1 MRTIRLLPWGRRSSE
16 SSKRPKSSKR
26 DNKSKNVEHESS
38 NDTDSNSDNEGITTK
53 ERQTNSP
60 FQGLGNGLWD
70 VGRFVVQALWNPHV
84 WYLILWALFVFIC
97 IQFSKWLDPRAA
109 VDSFSGTL
117 KMFAMAQAGWPAVGL
132 AVMEALL
139 AFFNWWSTDSK
150 NRTTST
156 IPQARFIS
164 PISAEEAFATPALED
179 SFRRAMK
186 EAELFKEIHDGLMTD
201 VKLRFAGHYD
211 QLGQLHIDIERAI
224 IDIDDRNE
232 TKMSYFGGLFTT
244 DQPYARARSH
254 HRTLL
259 SIINDMIETSKSER
273 DRLIKLLKELRAFET
288 HEEPHG
294 AICGLRSETLKSIQ
308 RWTKD
313 TKDIRAEVKVMCNSS
328 KRFKV
333 KLWMMLEALRD
344 QLVSIN
350 AVLQGLRSLQHDQAK
365 TLEAALLSYCKSL
378 LEAMRRL
385 AEYGNG

>member
-70 VGRFVVQALWNPHV
+70 VGRFVVQALWNPH
-84 WYLILWALFVFIC
+84 
-97 IQFSKWLDPRAA
+97 
-109 VDSFSGTL
+109 
-117 KMFAMAQAGWPAVGL
+117 
-132 AVMEALL
+132 
-139 AFFNWWSTDSK
+139 
-150 NRTTST
+150 
-156 IPQARFIS
+156 
-164 PISAEEAFATPALED
+164 ATPALED